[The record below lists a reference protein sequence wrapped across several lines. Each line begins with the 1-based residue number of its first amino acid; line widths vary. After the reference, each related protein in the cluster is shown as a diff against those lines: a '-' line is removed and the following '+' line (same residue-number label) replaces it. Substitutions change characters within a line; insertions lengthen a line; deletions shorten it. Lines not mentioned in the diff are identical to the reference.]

1 MPEDGHW
8 QGDENSSV
16 QAVRAVWYWNGG
28 GWIWMAFMPL
38 VWIVLI
44 GLVVWAVI
52 HLVHRSTGAGT
63 GIGTGTGT
71 GTGTGPREGHRWES
85 PQEILDRRFASGEID
100 ADAYSEAKKRLA
112 EHQPG
117 PK

>member
-1 MPEDGHW
+1 M
-8 QGDENSSV
+8 
-16 QAVRAVWYWNGG
+16 YWNGG
-28 GWIWMAFMPL
+28 WAWMAFMPL

-52 HLVHRSTGAGT
+52 HLVHGHSSGGT
-63 GIGTGTGT
+63 GVGT
-71 GTGTGPREGHRWES
+71 REAQRRES

-112 EHQPG
+112 ERPPG
-117 PK
+117 AA